1 MGERATCKGK
11 SLASS
16 DDNGEGLG
24 EDKVNKD
31 TCKLTVATLEQQFDK
46 IPVSS
51 WYMSMIIPLWVFF
64 SVIGLT
70 KCLCQQMMV
79 N

>member
-46 IPVSS
+46 ILVSS

-64 SVIGLT
+64 SSLGLLNVCAN
-70 KCLCQQMMV
+70 K
-79 N
+79 

>member
-24 EDKVNKD
+24 KKTKSTKKQVN
-31 TCKLTVATLEQQFDK
+31 
-46 IPVSS
+46 
-51 WYMSMIIPLWVFF
+51 
-64 SVIGLT
+64 
-70 KCLCQQMMV
+70 
-79 N
+79 